1 MPPFSTTQKK
11 HTFAPGIFD
20 MNRLRQN
27 IYIRYFWCLMAVHIL
42 NCSVD
47 APDAQPDY
55 VPEDLFY
62 NDVES
67 IVEWV
72 LEDVLNIENAI
83 PEHDEPDNEDGFSL
97 EMKKIVW
104 FSPIFEGRLKL
115 APALITDESSKN
127 NNLYYLAHLRS
138 QYHREVITPPPQA

>member
-1 MPPFSTTQKK
+1 
-11 HTFAPGIFD
+11 
-20 MNRLRQN
+20 MNWLRQN

-47 APDAQPDY
+47 APDAQPDNI
-55 VPEDLFY
+55 PEDLTY
-62 NDVES
+62 NDIES
-67 IVEWV
+67 IVEWI

-104 FSPIFEGRLKL
+104 FSPIFEGKFKF
-115 APALITDESSKN
+115 APSLTTDETSKN
-127 NNLYYLAHLRS
+127 LGLYYLAHLRS
-138 QYHREVITPPPQA
+138 QYHREVTTPPPQA